1 MPKAPIQIVA
11 LALSALVVA
20 CDSHVQGTFK
30 NELIGPSGAAAIVSF
45 APPTLALSP
54 VGSFACPATAPFLTS
69 FDLIV
74 DGRATGDLFL
84 DAVGFRFID
93 GSSIGRTP
101 LFSSF
106 SAPELNARFGQTLI
120 AAGTRRAFGF
130 APQFGCDQFRPV
142 TVTAE
147 VTLRDRTGAQ
157 QQMSISSPIR

>member
-1 MPKAPIQIVA
+1 MRKACIHLVA
-11 LALSALVVA
+11 LALSMLFIA
-20 CDSHVQGTFK
+20 CDSNVHGTFN
-30 NELIGPSGAAAIVSF
+30 NELSGPSGAVAIVSF

-54 VGSFACPATAPFLTS
+54 VGSFACPGSAPFLTS
-69 FDLIV
+69 FDLVV

-93 GSSIGRTP
+93 GSSVGRTP
-101 LFSSF
+101 LLSWF
-106 SAPELNARFGQTLI
+106 SASDLNARFGQTLI
-120 AAGTRRAFGF
+120 ARGTRRAFGF

-142 TVTAE
+142 TVTAA